1 MPLTDTGAKV
11 KSNMTRQYG
20 PEKGERVF
28 YASMNKGKP
37 GSEKWHQR
45 RKAVRGRSAMKGGR
59 R

>member
-1 MPLTDTGAKV
+1 MPLTPSGTKV
-11 KSNMTRQYG
+11 LSSMQSQYG

-37 GSEKWHQR
+37 GSAKWHGPRQP
-45 RKAVRGRSAMKGGR
+45 GRSMSKGR